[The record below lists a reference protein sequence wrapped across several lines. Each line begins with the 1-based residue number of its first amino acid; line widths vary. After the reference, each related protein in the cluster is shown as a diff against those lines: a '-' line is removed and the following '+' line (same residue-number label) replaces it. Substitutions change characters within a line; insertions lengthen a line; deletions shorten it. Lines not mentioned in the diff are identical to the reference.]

1 MFSERVRAC
10 QEGDES
16 IDDELI
22 STINTPLRGLWS
34 RKCPTV
40 YLVTELLWVRWS
52 LFCRNQKPLE
62 SLRVR
67 FPIKLQQKRIILTV
81 KGDLESHQM
90 YKKNEHKVLP
100 PDDTVPTEKRT
111 IKQKTFRP
119 TLQFDSKK
127 SNWRAGLNLF
137 SSLLL
142 IRCCRLMKAKK
153 IKEFCLSIL
162 CFASSTT

>member
-1 MFSERVRAC
+1 MEQKVSNSIFSNRTSVGEMEPFLQEPKTVGVPAC
-10 QEGDES
+10 SFSYQ
-16 IDDELI
+16 
-22 STINTPLRGLWS
+22 TPTKENNPYCQRGF
-34 RKCPTV
+34 RKSSNV
-40 YLVTELLWVRWS
+40 
-52 LFCRNQKPLE
+52 Q
-62 SLRVR
+62 
-67 FPIKLQQKRIILTV
+67 
-81 KGDLESHQM
+81 
-90 YKKNEHKVLP
+90 KKNEHKVLP